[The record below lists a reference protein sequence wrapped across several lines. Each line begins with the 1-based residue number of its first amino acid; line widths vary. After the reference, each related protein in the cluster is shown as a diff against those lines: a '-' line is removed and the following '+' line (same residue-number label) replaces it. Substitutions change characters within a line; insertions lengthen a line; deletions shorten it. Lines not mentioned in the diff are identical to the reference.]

1 MLLDRVPVTT
11 VHAVLEFV
19 ADRGHRDATQISF
32 CAILTAIPLAVL
44 QAWTVGLALDDVTE
58 TLPFPFVTAVVLVL
72 GAELAPEWA
81 HRRGAWRE
89 MEVWPPSCAT
99 PTAPRLTH
107 RAPRATAAGAMPPR
121 SGFVAGR
128 HSDGSTLAPDRPPNA
143 GRRRP
148 PSAHGAA
155 ASPPPPTEPR
165 RRPGRPRRPPGRT
178 EGPLVAGPRGAA
190 GGLVLLR
197 VVGHVEVR
205 ELLGEAGVR
214 PAGADRLEL

>member
-11 VHAVLEFV
+11 VHAVLSFV

-148 PSAHGAA
+148 P
-155 ASPPPPTEPR
+155 PPTEPQH
-165 RRPGRPRRPPGRT
+165 RPRRPRSRGVAPAAH
-178 EGPLVAGPRGAA
+178 AGPPDAPRARTLRALGVLRV
-190 GGLVLLR
+190 GLVLLR